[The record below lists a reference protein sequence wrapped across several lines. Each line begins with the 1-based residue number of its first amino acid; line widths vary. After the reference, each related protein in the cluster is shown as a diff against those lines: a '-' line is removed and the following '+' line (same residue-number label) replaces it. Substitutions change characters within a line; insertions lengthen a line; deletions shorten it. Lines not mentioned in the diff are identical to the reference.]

1 MGILIKNVYMK
12 LDRFIT
18 LRHLFISNKKYIGLD
33 FKMDKVLVALTKGLP
48 DIAWDKQNSI
58 YLLPNTG
65 QNIDAIFKTFK
76 GVAWINCSYFFEKTR
91 SKQLNEVFDIQW
103 IKKRELPLNH
113 RTCPEEYIEK
123 LKLKKYSNNT
133 VRSYVSCFEKFLNHF
148 KNVEIR
154 DINDRNIREYLDFLI
169 RNNSSDSYINQAI
182 NSIKFYYE
190 VVLGMPNTYYDLE
203 RPRKKK
209 TLPIVLS
216 KDEVKRMISTTKN
229 LKHKCIISTLYS
241 AGLRRSELL
250 NLELGDIDS
259 ERMVIHIKDAKGNKD
274 RYTLLS
280 ATLLEDLRVYFKQ
293 YRPKKYLFE
302 GVGGIPYSTSSV
314 STIVKRAAKKVKIAK
329 TVTPHTLRHSF
340 ATHLLESGTDLR
352 YIQLLLGHNSTKT
365 TEIYTHVSTASFN
378 SIKNPLDL

>member
-1 MGILIKNVYMK
+1 
-12 LDRFIT
+12 
-18 LRHLFISNKKYIGLD
+18 
-33 FKMDKVLVALTKGLP
+33 
-48 DIAWDKQNSI
+48 
-58 YLLPNTG
+58 
-65 QNIDAIFKTFK
+65 
-76 GVAWINCSYFFEKTR
+76 
-91 SKQLNEVFDIQW
+91 
-103 IKKRELPLNH
+103 
-113 RTCPEEYIEK
+113 
-123 LKLKKYSNNT
+123 
-133 VRSYVSCFEKFLNHF
+133 
-148 KNVEIR
+148 
-154 DINDRNIREYLDFLI
+154 
-169 RNNSSDSYINQAI
+169 
-182 NSIKFYYE
+182 
-190 VVLGMPNTYYDLE
+190 MPNTYYELE

-365 TEIYTHVSTASFN
+365 TEIYTHVSTTNFN

>member
-1 MGILIKNVYMK
+1 MAILIKTMFMK
-12 LDRFIT
+12 LEKFIT
-18 LRHLFISNKKYIGLD
+18 LRHLFISNEKYIGLD
-33 FKMDKVLVALTKGLP
+33 FKMDKVLVALTKELEGVVWSN
-48 DIAWDKQNSI
+48 DHAI
-58 YLLPNTG
+58 YLLPNTTK
-65 QNIDAIFKTFK
+65 NIDAIFKVFK
-76 GVAWINCSYFFEKTR
+76 GVAWINCNYFFEKTR
-91 SKQLNEVFDIQW
+91 SKQLNEVFDVQW
-103 IKKRELPLNH
+103 IENRDLPLKY
-113 RTCPEEYIEK
+113 RKCPEKYIEK

-148 KNVEIR
+148 TEIEIS
-154 DINDRNIREYLDFLI
+154 DINDRNIREYLNFLI

-314 STIVKRAAKKVKIAK
+314 STIVKRAAKKIKIAK